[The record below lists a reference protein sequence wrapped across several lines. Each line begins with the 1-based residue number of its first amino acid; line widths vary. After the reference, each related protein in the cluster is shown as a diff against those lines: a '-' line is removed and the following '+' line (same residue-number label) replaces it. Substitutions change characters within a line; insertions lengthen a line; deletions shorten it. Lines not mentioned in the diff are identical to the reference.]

1 MADDSRP
8 LPNLSDSR
16 RTQFRDQPERFS
28 LDVEQWQRLVVDSH
42 QDVPAGLGDVGDP
55 RRGAVASV
63 PQQQITRSHRDSLE
77 GLTPMNIGDFD
88 EVALQILQIDAEVNP
103 PVGAEAAGPADGR
116 GIDGADATTVGQRP
130 IGVNLRLGCRGRRIG
145 ILLEMNPNA
154 RVQEFDDWPL
164 VCQLLPPGWQEQ
176 ALVLGA
182 LRRARGF
189 PDAAVLLRTLLVH
202 LAGGCSLKETV
213 TSAQQAGWCDVSAVA
228 LFQRLRAAEQ
238 WLRWMANE
246 LWQRHPAR
254 RCPTVV
260 ASAPSMPRP
269 SAGPAASA
277 PTGGF
282 TSASIWRICSATSSK
297 SPMFMGVRPSSESR
311 WAAGDLLLGD
321 RCYGTPPGIAH
332 VAQAGGHVLVRVN
345 HKSLPLFDIEGK
357 PFRLVTELRSTRVG
371 QVREWATVV
380 RHGGCDY
387 PGRLVAVKRDRW
399 AACWER
405 RALRKRAS
413 KKQKKL
419 SRTALLLAG
428 YFFVWTDVSTAMLDA
443 TAVLAWYRCRWQIER
458 YFKRMKSILGLG
470 ICQKRGRIVAEPGC
484 TGSCWWPC
492 CWNACSTPSSIFPPG
507 DTSWQPRRS
516 RWREV
521 QFLYR
526 ELVAAIVPPL
536 GLAKVKQRWNDIA
549 HHLAD
554 SPRKRTR
561 QSLS

>member
-1 MADDSRP
+1 
-8 LPNLSDSR
+8 
-16 RTQFRDQPERFS
+16 
-28 LDVEQWQRLVVDSH
+28 
-42 QDVPAGLGDVGDP
+42 
-55 RRGAVASV
+55 
-63 PQQQITRSHRDSLE
+63 
-77 GLTPMNIGDFD
+77 
-88 EVALQILQIDAEVNP
+88 
-103 PVGAEAAGPADGR
+103 
-116 GIDGADATTVGQRP
+116 
-130 IGVNLRLGCRGRRIG
+130 
-145 ILLEMNPNA
+145 MNPDA
-154 RVQEFDDWPL
+154 RVQELDDWPL

-213 TSAQQAGWCDVSAVA
+213 TSVQQAGWCDVSAVA

-246 LWQRHPAR
+246 LWQRHPTPALPHGCR
-254 RCPTVV
+254 VRAIDATTV
-260 ASAPSMPRP
+260 SRP
-269 SAGPAASA
+269 GSLG
-277 PTGGF
+277 TD
-282 TSASIWRICSATSSK
+282 WRIH
-297 SPMFMGVRPSSESR
+297 FGVNLEDLQCDFVEVTDVHGGETFQRIPV
-311 WAAGDLLLGD
+311 AAGDLLLGD

-470 ICQKRGRIVAEPGC
+470 DLPKKRED
-484 TGSCWWPC
+484 SCRAWLH
-492 CWNACSTPSSIFPPG
+492 G
-507 DTSWQPRRS
+507 K
-516 RWREV
+516 
-521 QFLYR
+521 L
-526 ELVAAIVPPL
+526 LVALLLERLLDTVEHFSPW
-536 GLAKVKQRWNDIA
+536 GYELAA
-549 HHLAD
+549 A
-554 SPRKRTR
+554 T
-561 QSLS
+561 QSLAGGPVPVPRTGGGHRAALRAGQGQTTLE